1 MGATN
6 FIQEIEGYDSPK
18 EAYLEAVRDAIYCY
32 GHDPYNGTISTTSGF
47 EYLGKVDARDVED
60 FIEKHTD
67 DYGKWGDCGCIKTEY
82 KYIFFGWVAT

>member
-47 EYLGKVDARDVED
+47 E
-60 FIEKHTD
+60 
-67 DYGKWGDCGCIKTEY
+67 
-82 KYIFFGWVAT
+82 